1 MLRACGAPGCRQ
13 AARGHSSSELGDKP
27 AILAGSWRRDPG
39 SLVAAGAR
47 LEDNPVPTQLEA
59 IPVNTISGTP
69 SSLGEFAGKVRL
81 VVNVASKCGLTPQYE
96 GLEALYR
103 RYRDRGFE
111 ILGFPANEFGAQE
124 PGTEAEIA
132 EFCST
137 KYDVTF
143 PMFSKLVVKG
153 PGQHPLYA
161 ALTEAIPTATK
172 LPGTDFRGDLIK
184 YGIEPGLPS
193 EVLWNFEKFLI
204 DRRGNVVARFSP
216 DVKPT
221 EEVLVSS
228 IERELSHEPPV

>member
-1 MLRACGAPGCRQ
+1 MR
-13 AARGHSSSELGDKP
+13 
-27 AILAGSWRRDPG
+27 
-39 SLVAAGAR
+39 LVAAGVR
-47 LEDNPVPTQLEA
+47 LDESTVPTQLEA
-59 IPVNTISGTP
+59 IPVTTIAGTP
-69 SSLGEFAGKVRL
+69 SSLGDFAGKVRL

-161 ALTEAIPTATK
+161 ALTEAIPSATK
-172 LPGTDFRGDLIK
+172 LPGTDFRADLIK
-184 YGIEPGLPS
+184 FGIEPGLPS
-193 EVLWNFEKFLI
+193 EVLWNFEKFLL

-221 EEVLVSS
+221 EEILVSA